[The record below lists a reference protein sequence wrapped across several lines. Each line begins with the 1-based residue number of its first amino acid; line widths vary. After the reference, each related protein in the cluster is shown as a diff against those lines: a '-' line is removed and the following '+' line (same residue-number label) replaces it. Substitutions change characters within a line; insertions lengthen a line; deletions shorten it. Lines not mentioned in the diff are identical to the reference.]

1 DRPETFEATLALAQE
16 AGVTIAQFVIM
27 TPFPGT
33 VDFQRWEKSMVS
45 DPTRIAGVPLT
56 RYWLIPQGLRPKVY
70 TSHPVMSAEE
80 IRRRTQNV
88 WDRFY
93 SLGLVWK
100 RSGFLRSLR
109 HRLAF
114 AFMSKMY
121 RQMFANTGIAT
132 DSARERR
139 AATWTRWIAKPCQ
152 RLFRGTP
159 MPDLQVPTGY

>member
-1 DRPETFEATLALAQE
+1 NMAA
-16 AGVTIAQFVIM
+16 
-27 TPFPGT
+27 
-33 VDFQRWEKSMVS
+33 

-56 RYWLIPQGLRPKVY
+56 RYWRIPQGQRPKVY
-70 TSHPVMSAEE
+70 IPHPVMSADE
-80 IRRRTQNV
+80 IRMRTQMV

-93 SLGLVWK
+93 SL
-100 RSGFLRSLR
+100 RSIWNRSRCVTSLRS
-109 HRLAF
+109 RLAF
-114 AFMSKMY
+114 LLVSKLY

-159 MPDLQVPTGY
+159 MPDLQVPSGY